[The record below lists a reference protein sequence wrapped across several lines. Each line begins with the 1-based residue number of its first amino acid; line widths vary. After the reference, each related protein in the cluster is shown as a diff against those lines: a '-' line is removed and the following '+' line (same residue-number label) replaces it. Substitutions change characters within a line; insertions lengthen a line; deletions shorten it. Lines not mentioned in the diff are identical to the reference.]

1 MVVVNNTMRTGVEI
15 SVLIQNVW
23 VMYCNYVTATEVN
36 LFTILFAPN
45 LNRLSHIF
53 AFLTGISISFTNQ
66 S

>member
-1 MVVVNNTMRTGVEI
+1 MVVVNNIMRTGVEI

-53 AFLTGISISFTNQ
+53 AF
-66 S
+66 